1 MIKSFKH
8 KGLERFFGTG
18 DMRGIQAQH
27 VPRLTR
33 LLDALD
39 IAVDVEELNVPG
51 WFLHRLKGDLKNL
64 WSLRVAGNWR
74 VTFVFEDGD
83 AEFVNLEDYH

>member
-1 MIKSFKH
+1 
-8 KGLERFFGTG
+8 
-18 DMRGIQAQH
+18 MRGIQAQH

-64 WSLRVAGNWR
+64 WSLRVSGNWR